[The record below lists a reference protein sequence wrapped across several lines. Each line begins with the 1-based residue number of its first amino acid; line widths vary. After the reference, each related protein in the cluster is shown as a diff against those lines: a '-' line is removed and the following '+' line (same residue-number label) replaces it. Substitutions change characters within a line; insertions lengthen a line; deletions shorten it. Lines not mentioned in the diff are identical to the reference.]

1 MCEALAENF
10 VSSVGLENAEIKKLC
25 KGSELE
31 GAKGFHPFMNR
42 KSPIVCARYVTTDS
56 GTGIVHIAP
65 GHGLE
70 DYQVGLDNKLD
81 IYSPLDDNGCYVDD
95 GQIPAELV
103 GLSVLENDAGRS
115 AANGKVLEILDRC
128 GALLKIAKIS
138 HQYPALLAF
147 RRLPSSSAQWTSGL
161 SRSTRT
167 VCASAPSTKSRTY
180 RGCPNAAKTEYAAA
194 GRVAPRLCISR
205 QRSWGVPIPA
215 FYDENGGAYLDAG
228 VIRGI
233 ADKVE
238 KLGTNFWYNAN
249 EAEIL
254 DGIKLPEGWDAS
266 KLRKGADTL
275 DVWIDSGS
283 SHAAVLARNPDL
295 AWPADL
301 YFEGSDQ
308 HRGWFQSSLWTADCN
323 ARESAV

>member
-1 MCEALAENF
+1 MKF
-10 VSSVGLENAEIKKLC
+10 S
-25 KGSELE
+25 
-31 GAKGFHPFMNR
+31 
-42 KSPIVCARYVTTDS
+42 T
-56 GTGIVHIAP
+56 
-65 GHGLE
+65 
-70 DYQVGLDNKLD
+70 
-81 IYSPLDDNGCYVDD
+81 
-95 GQIPAELV
+95 
-103 GLSVLENDAGRS
+103 
-115 AANGKVLEILDRC
+115 AA

-138 HQYPALLAF
+138 HQYPHCWRSKTPVIFRAMDQWFVALDKD
-147 RRLPSSSAQWTSGL
+147 GL
-161 SRSTRT
+161 RQRALDEISNVSWVPERGENRIRGAVESR
-167 VCASAPSTKSRTY
+167 PDW
-180 RGCPNAAKTEYAAA
+180 
-194 GRVAPRLCISR
+194 CISR

-295 AWPADL
+295 AWPPTSTSKAPTSTGA
-301 YFEGSDQ
+301 GSKARCGRRLQ
-308 HRGWFQSSLWTADCN
+308 RAGKRRIKRSSRTGL
-323 ARESAV
+323 S